1 MEPPNE
7 LYPKTYVQ
15 EIKNLSKLGLEIE
28 VLDENEKIRM
38 NSLLGVGQGSE
49 RESYL
54 VIMKW
59 NGKSKKSISFCW
71 KRSLF

>member
-1 MEPPNE
+1 M
-7 LYPKTYVQ
+7 K
-15 EIKNLSKLGLEIE
+15 KLG
-28 VLDENEKIRM
+28 M

-59 NGKSKKSISFCW
+59 NGKKSKKSISFCW

>member
-1 MEPPNE
+1 M
-7 LYPKTYVQ
+7 K
-15 EIKNLSKLGLEIE
+15 KLG
-28 VLDENEKIRM
+28 M

-59 NGKSKKSISFCW
+59 NGKNQKIH
-71 KRSLF
+71 